1 MMVLEG
7 GVMVLL
13 LAEDGSGVSGH
24 AALDAVAPWLYHA
37 AQVVLCELISNY
49 NVIGSIAKRGGSG
62 NLSLSP
68 LAVAAT

>member
-13 LAEDGSGVSGH
+13 FAEDGSGVSGH

-37 AQVVLCELISNY
+37 AQVGLCELISNY
-49 NVIGSIAKRGGSG
+49 NAIGSLAKRGGSR